1 MKSIAIDVTTTAD
14 QSIAHRL
21 LFLLLLKLR
30 RHSSQLCFSK
40 LHILS
45 QINVNDEK
53 GEFDEKGLI

>member
-53 GEFDEKGLI
+53 GLI